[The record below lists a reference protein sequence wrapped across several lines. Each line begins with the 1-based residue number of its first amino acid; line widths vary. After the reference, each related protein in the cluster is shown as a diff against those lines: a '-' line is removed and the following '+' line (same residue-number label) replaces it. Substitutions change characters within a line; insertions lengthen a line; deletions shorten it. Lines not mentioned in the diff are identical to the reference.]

1 MSFMAEILRGKHID
15 DLFVD
20 TEVVYIML
28 ADGTQITIRGLVV
41 IEPKLCTRQVHED
54 ISVPDGHANETPEL
68 EDEPWHLGDPK
79 SN

>member
-41 IEPKLCTRQVHED
+41 VEPKLCTRQVED
-54 ISVPDGHANETPEL
+54 TSVPDGHANETRQL
-68 EDEPWHLGDPK
+68 EDEPCHRRDRK